1 MEEIRK
7 IITVDTGDS
16 NTTLKEYRQ
25 HIDNIKESMSSL
37 DSTTEEYQSQAQ
49 ELKDAQDRLN
59 NVLKEG
65 SNVAAHAEGSY
76 NQLEATMA
84 DLKAQW
90 KATGDEV
97 MAQGLGTG
105 QLFTDNI
112 PMPLEVRGERLFLK

>member
-25 HIDNIKESMSSL
+25 QIDNLKESMSSL
-37 DSTTEEYQSQAQ
+37 DSTTEEYQEQAQ

-84 DLKAQW
+84 ELKAQW
-90 KATGDEV
+90 KATGDE
-97 MAQGLGTG
+97 AERADLG
-105 QLFTDNI
+105 
-112 PMPLEVRGERLFLK
+112 